1 MKQDNKRHLL
11 EIKNKKFIELMIEAS
26 TAEEQI
32 KAYQAIYPQCINK
45 EAARVN
51 SYKKLQEAGIKD
63 AINEGKKKKED
74 EIRQAQK
81 EERIR
86 LAKEQVAHE
95 AELDAQLSDIARG
108 TRKRTRKVVVWNKI
122 TEAHQVVSVEEEPT
136 ETDIIA
142 AADKLY
148 KRKGS
153 YAPVG
158 IKHDASDPLMEIM
171 KAVAQVGN
179 KNIPNDIE
187 PRADTEEV

>member
-1 MKQDNKRHLL
+1 MKKKRQNNL
-11 EIKNKKFIELMIEAS
+11 IDQKWKKFIELMIPVTNGDEMIAAYRAVYPQAKNREGARTGAYKLLQNPNIS
-26 TAEEQI
+26 KAIEEGRRELEEQV
-32 KAYQAIYPQCINK
+32 K
-45 EAARVN
+45 
-51 SYKKLQEAGIKD
+51 
-63 AINEGKKKKED
+63 
-74 EIRQAQK
+74 QAQK

-86 LAKEQVAHE
+86 LAKEQVASEH
-95 AELDAQLSDIARG
+95 ELDAQMSKMALG
-108 TRKRTRKVVVWNKI
+108 QLTMKRK
-122 TEAHQVVSVEEEPT
+122 QVVKLAEDKYEIVEIEEGPS
-136 ETDIIA
+136 ENGMVA
-142 AADKLY
+142 AAAQLY